1 MVSES
6 VGTIDLYVR
15 LIAGSIERS
24 FPSYVEVKFS
34 MISQQK
40 VYYYDKKNEIIIIP
54 AP

>member
-34 MISQQK
+34 TLDITT
-40 VYYYDKKNEIIIIP
+40 EGIL
-54 AP
+54 